1 MDSAPS
7 HPWYRLHWLTW
18 LALAGLLWTLVQR
31 EREAEPGLRF
41 SIDSLN
47 YMENTLF
54 GWPREHLYLME
65 HGGGMNGSPTFD
77 YDWNISNLMF
87 NLLLCLLLTI
97 ATVHALEFWLRRPNR
112 WQVTLG
118 GLLGLTGVVAVL
130 VAIVSGNIDA
140 SLGWLGLSR
149 LYLFHWSELRQPQRW
164 PLLFA
169 LGCGVYSLGWL
180 TCLVVS
186 RAWSLF
192 RRSSRKVQGLP
203 L

>member
-1 MDSAPS
+1 MFAMS
-7 HPWYRLHWLTW
+7 
-18 LALAGLLWTLVQR
+18 
-31 EREAEPGLRF
+31 F
-41 SIDSLN
+41 SYI
-47 YMENTLF
+47 EITRF
-54 GWPREHLYLME
+54 GWPWEHLKVVE
-65 HGGGMNGSPTFD
+65 HGGGMNDSPTFA

-97 ATVHALEFWLRRPNR
+97 ATVHALELWLRRPNR

-130 VAIVSGNIDA
+130 VAIVSGSINA
-140 SLGWLGLSR
+140 SLDWLGLSS
-149 LYLFHWSELRQPQRW
+149 LYLLHWSELHQPQRW

-180 TCLVVS
+180 TCFVVS
-186 RAWSLF
+186 RTWSLF